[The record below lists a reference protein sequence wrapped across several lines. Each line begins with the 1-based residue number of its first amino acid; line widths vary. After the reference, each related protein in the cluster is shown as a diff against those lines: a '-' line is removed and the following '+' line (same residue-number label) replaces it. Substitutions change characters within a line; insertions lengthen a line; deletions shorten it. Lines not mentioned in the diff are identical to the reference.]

1 MLLNIMNPLDFKRD
15 IYSRTHFSINQ
26 RVYEEKLEN
35 ASRFYSRKLMEVV
48 KLMLALDYS
57 QRLTLYELVNLVQKA
72 SPIGKK
78 MEMASSLK
86 HLVSSKLSK
95 SKEKVAS
102 PPKSSLVYNDKKI
115 GKGLKNNTL

>member
-1 MLLNIMNPLDFKRD
+1 
-15 IYSRTHFSINQ
+15 
-26 RVYEEKLEN
+26 
-35 ASRFYSRKLMEVV
+35 MEVV

>member
-26 RVYEEKLEN
+26 RVFEEKLEN

-102 PPKSSLVYNDKKI
+102 PPKSSLVYSDKKI

>member
-26 RVYEEKLEN
+26 RVFEEKLEN

-102 PPKSSLVYNDKKI
+102 PPKSSLVYNNKKI